1 MGFLDHK
8 AIGMVEAEE
17 PLELCTACT
26 TIMAKRKGDTF
37 SRVDEIMKK
46 HRADKGRVDEINGRV
61 DEIMKKY
68 RADKE
73 EEKVEQEKYEKE
85 QEKYEKEDKE
95 LQEELDAL
103 RRIIEDGKEDDEEE
117 EEKDDDEEEE
127 EKEEKDD
134 EEEKEGEEAST
145 PGTPI
150 QYSPQSPEFL

>member
-46 HRADKGRVDEINGRV
+46 HRADKGRVDEI
-61 DEIMKKY
+61 MKKY

-103 RRIIEDGKEDDEEE
+103 RRIIEEGKEDDEEE
-117 EEKDDDEEEE
+117 EEKEEKEKEKEKEE
-127 EKEEKDD
+127 EKEDD
-134 EEEKEGEEAST
+134 EEEKEGEAAST
-145 PGTPI
+145 PETHI
-150 QYSPQSPEFL
+150 KYSPQSPEFL